1 MAYFL
6 LFSKYGTT
14 TNPGILARTLEGT
27 LHFPLSFFLSWYD
40 QLLFPEFI
48 CYIFSTCFHSFQPLT
63 TYKVELL
70 IVLHLDT

>member
-6 LFSKYGTT
+6 LFSKYSTT

-27 LHFPLSFFLSWYD
+27 LHFPLFFLSWCD

-48 CYIFSTCFHSFQPLT
+48 CYVFSTCFHSFQPLT